1 VGATVLTEVRA
12 TAPTPLYAR
21 TVAAWWRR
29 TWSGRDQVQL
39 VDLYTRQSLFVI
51 AWLMTG
57 LLLLGA
63 TPAGDDHPAAYAV
76 LAVGAIAV
84 SGASTWALRDA
95 TRLHPAL
102 APIPRRSTTAAVGG
116 VAAYVVVV
124 SFLPSD
130 LPSAGGLIAAFALA
144 WGLGGLRDRRVPT
157 ALLPAIALVA
167 WLPGRDLGTTAY
179 GLAAGVFVVVTV
191 RTSLWLLDIV
201 VELDRGRTAQAAL
214 AVAEER
220 LRFSRDVHDVLGR
233 RLSAIAVQ
241 SELAATLVERGDER
255 AAARAL
261 EVRASAHDALREAR
275 ELARGYR
282 PVDLAQEL
290 HGAASLLRSAGIDAT
305 VDVTGLPERWHEPA
319 AWVVREAVTNVLRHS
334 GATTVEVWY
343 EDGAL
348 LVRNDGASRPS
359 GGDGTGLAGV
369 RARLA
374 PLGAGL
380 ECGRDGEVFTVR
392 MVLP

>member
-1 VGATVLTEVRA
+1 VR
-12 TAPTPLYAR
+12 
-21 TVAAWWRR
+21 AWWRR

-39 VDLYTRQSLFVI
+39 VDLYTRQSLFAI
-51 AWLMTG
+51 AWLMTA

-63 TPAGDDHPAAYAV
+63 TPVGRDHPAAYVVLFVGAV
-76 LAVGAIAV
+76 AVGA
-84 SGASTWALRDA
+84 ASTWALRDA
-95 TRLHPAL
+95 SRLYPAPG
-102 APIPRRSTTAAVGG
+102 PIPRRSTLSLVGA
-116 VAAYVVVV
+116 VAAYVGVA
-124 SFLPSD
+124 SLLPSD

-144 WGLGGLRDRRVPT
+144 WGLGGFRDRRVPP
-157 ALLPAIALVA
+157 ALVPAIALAA

-179 GLAAGVFVVVTV
+179 ALVAGTFFVLTA
-191 RTSLWLLDIV
+191 RTSLWMLDIV

-241 SELAATLVERGDER
+241 SELTAALVERGDAR

-282 PVDLAQEL
+282 SVDLEQEL

-305 VDVTGLPERWHEPA
+305 VDVTDLPQQWHEPA

-334 GATTVEVWY
+334 RASTVEVSY
-343 EDGAL
+343 AAGVL
-348 LVRNDGASRPS
+348 LVRNDGATLAPTA
-359 GGDGTGLAGV
+359 DGTGLAGV
-369 RARLA
+369 RGRLA
-374 PLGAGL
+374 QLGAGL
-380 ECGRDGEVFTVR
+380 ECDHDRDVFTVR
-392 MVLP
+392 MVHP